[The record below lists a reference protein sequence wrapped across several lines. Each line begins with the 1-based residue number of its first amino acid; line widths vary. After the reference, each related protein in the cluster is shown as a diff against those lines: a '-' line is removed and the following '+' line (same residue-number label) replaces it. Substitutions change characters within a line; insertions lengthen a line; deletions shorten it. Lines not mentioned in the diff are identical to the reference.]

1 MSGLTDTQVDAVAS
15 AATRLV
21 AALRDMVDTEA
32 HGEPSPSPT
41 GTSSAGDGGQRS
53 PDAPSTQEEH
63 PPQAGRC
70 VFCAINEAMNLQ
82 MVWGSPSVF
91 LAVATAAALQD
102 FDLRDAAQ
110 VEAIVSGAC
119 Q

>member
-1 MSGLTDTQVDAVAS
+1 MSAITDLLIS
-15 AATRLV
+15 AERY
-21 AALRDMVDTEA
+21 
-32 HGEPSPSPT
+32 
-41 GTSSAGDGGQRS
+41 Q
-53 PDAPSTQEEH
+53 QEQDE
-63 PPQAGRC
+63 GCRC